1 MDLTILVLGM
11 TDKVCSTYCTKTK
24 SIRVFLQASDWQA
37 VLGQLAHG
45 RKAEE
50 FGGAKVQAGAMQHS
64 VSCQQPYSGTNPD

>member
-1 MDLTILVLGM
+1 M
-11 TDKVCSTYCTKTK
+11 
-24 SIRVFLQASDWQA
+24 FLQASDWQA